1 MAWNDR
7 IREAA
12 YTSPSGDRITFAYEN
27 VRKTVDKK
35 TTGFE
40 FPDANGTF
48 VQDLGHTGRRY
59 PLRVFFWGDD
69 YDLDAEKFETA
80 LLERGTGK
88 LEHPIYGTV
97 DVVPFGTITRRDD
110 LKTAAN
116 QAVVEVTFWE
126 TIGLV
131 YPVAQTDPAAA
142 VLAAVDEYNATAS
155 EEFEDTT
162 SLDSAVEQAS
172 FKNSYEALL
181 DSARS
186 GLQTVADAQENVQKQ
201 FDAIYDSINEGID
214 VLIAQPLTL
223 AFQTTQL
230 LQSPARALTNI
241 QARLDA
247 YGDLANSIISG
258 DGAVVSPGNDSTN
271 SNQFHTNDIYAS
283 TYVTGS
289 VVSVVNNE
297 FTTKTEALEAA
308 ERVLTQLED
317 VTAWRD
323 DNFQSLEEID
333 QGAAYQQL
341 QEAVALTAGF
351 LVEIS
356 FSLKQERRVVLDRN
370 RTIIDLAAELYG
382 SVDDQLDFLINS
394 NNLTGSEILEL
405 PRGREIVY
413 YV

>member
-12 YTSPSGDRITFAYEN
+12 YTSPGGDRITFAYEN

-40 FPDANGTF
+40 FPDADGTY

-69 YDLDAEKFETA
+69 YDQDAEQFEAA
-80 LLERGTGK
+80 LLERGIGR
-88 LEHPIYGTV
+88 LEHPIYGTI

-126 TIGLV
+126 TIGLI
-131 YPVAQTDPAAA
+131 YPAAQTDPASA
-142 VLAAVDEYNATAS
+142 VLSAVDEYNASAAA
-155 EEFEDTT
+155 EFEDVT

-181 DSARS
+181 DSARA
-186 GLQTVADAQENVQKQ
+186 GLQTVADAQESVQKQ

-230 LQSPARALTNI
+230 LQSPARVLTNI

-258 DGAVVSPGNDSTN
+258 DGAVVKPGNDSTN
-271 SNQFHTNDIYAS
+271 SNQFHTNDLYAS

-317 VTAWRD
+317 VTNWRD
-323 DNFQSLEEID
+323 DNFQSLEEVD
-333 QGAAYQQL
+333 SGAAYQQL

-356 FSLKQERRVVLDRN
+356 FSLKQERRIVLDRN

-394 NNLTGSEILEL
+394 NGLTGSEILEL
-405 PRGREIVY
+405 PRGKEIVY